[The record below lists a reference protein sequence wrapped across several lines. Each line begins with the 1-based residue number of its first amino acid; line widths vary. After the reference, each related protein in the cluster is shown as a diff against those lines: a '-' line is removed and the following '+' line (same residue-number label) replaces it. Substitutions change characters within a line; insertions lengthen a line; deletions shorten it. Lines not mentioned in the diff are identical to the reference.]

1 MSDTPIARPAGPWLA
16 SADANAD
23 GETHARYAAGI
34 EYAGSDFSGW
44 QALEGRRTVQEVL
57 EQALSRI
64 SAHPVKVVTAG
75 RTDAGVH
82 AVQQVVHF
90 DTPAQRSEH
99 AWLLGTNSLLPDDV
113 AMRWIVPV
121 TERFHARYGAVRRR
135 YRYVLHNYR
144 VRSAL
149 LRHRAGW
156 WPQALDA
163 DAMHR
168 AAQALV
174 GTHDFSALR
183 GSQCQAPSPVRTI
196 EAIAVRRSG
205 EMLGFDVCGNA
216 FLHHM
221 VRNIVGT
228 LLQVGLGKE
237 QVEWVAEVLASRD
250 RTRAGMTAPAEGLYF
265 VGPEYPA
272 EFALPAPPPLVF
284 PPL

>member
-1 MSDTPIARPAGPWLA
+1 MTTSSATSLTSDA
-16 SADANAD
+16 ADAGD
-23 GETHARYAAGI
+23 RCRHRYAAGI
-34 EYAGSDFSGW
+34 EYAGTAFSGW
-44 QALEGRRTVQEVL
+44 QALAGRRTVQEVV

-64 SAHPVKVVTAG
+64 SAQPVRTITAG
-75 RTDAGVH
+75 RTDTGVH

-90 DTPAQRSEH
+90 DADAQRSEH
-99 AWLLGTNSLLPDDV
+99 AWLLGTNSMLPDDV

-121 TERFHARYGAVRRR
+121 PDRFHARYGALRRR
-135 YRYVLHNYR
+135 YRYVLHNHR

-149 LRHRAGW
+149 FRYRAGW
-156 WPQALDA
+156 WPQMLDA

-174 GTHDFSALR
+174 GRHDFSALR
-183 GSQCQAPSPVRTI
+183 GSQCQSPTAVRTI
-196 EAIAVRRSG
+196 EAISVRRSG
-205 EMLGFDVCGNA
+205 DMLSFDVCGNA

-228 LLQVGLGKE
+228 LLLVGLGKE
-237 QVEWVAEVLASRD
+237 RVEWVGEVLASLD

-265 VGPEYPA
+265 MGPEYPA
-272 EFALPAPPPLVF
+272 EFALPALPALIF